1 MLKRWLKERFPA
13 IEPMEMAEA
22 KLKNVI
28 SEISFLSITLVRV
41 KRITK
46 DNNDLMII
54 SITPNQFPLFYNII
68 STIDKNIVKRLF
80 FSKAK

>member
-46 DNNDLMII
+46 DNDDLMII

>member
-46 DNNDLMII
+46 DNDDLMII

-80 FSKAK
+80 FWKAK